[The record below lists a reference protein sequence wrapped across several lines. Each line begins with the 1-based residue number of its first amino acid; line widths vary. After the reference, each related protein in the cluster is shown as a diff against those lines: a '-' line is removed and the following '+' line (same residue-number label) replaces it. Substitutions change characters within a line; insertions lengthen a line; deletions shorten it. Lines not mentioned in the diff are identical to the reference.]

1 MNEEQDMRQMG
12 GLKLYMPVTFV
23 TMLIGAIAISGI
35 PPFAGFFSKD
45 LILAR
50 AFVHSPVLWVIGAA
64 TAVMTA
70 FYMFRLINMT
80 FFGPYRGPDWE
91 HDSDKQHADDDA
103 HGHAWHGPH
112 ESPQLMT
119 VPLMLLS
126 VGAVV
131 AGFVGI
137 PAALGGSDAIEHFL
151 EPSFTV
157 AGAPAAEA
165 HHLSHAAEWGLM
177 AFSVLLAIGGIWYA
191 YRNYVQNPENSE
203 QMAEKWSGAHRV
215 LTNKY
220 YVDEAYDATVIRGT
234 MTSANSLWTV
244 DKRVVDG
251 AVNGAGWTTIASSWV
266 SHILDK
272 YVVDGLINLVA
283 WTCGEASYLFRRAQT
298 GLIQNY
304 AFASLLGVFAFVT
317 WFLFAR

>member
-1 MNEEQDMRQMG
+1 VR
-12 GLKLYMPVTFV
+12 LWP
-23 TMLIGAIAISGI
+23 
-35 PPFAGFFSKD
+35 D
-45 LILAR
+45 LLVFLRLLA
-50 AFVHSPVLWVIGAA
+50 
-64 TAVMTA
+64 
-70 FYMFRLINMT
+70 
-80 FFGPYRGPDWE
+80 
-91 HDSDKQHADDDA
+91 
-103 HGHAWHGPH
+103 
-112 ESPQLMT
+112 
-119 VPLMLLS
+119 
-126 VGAVV
+126 
-131 AGFVGI
+131 
-137 PAALGGSDAIEHFL
+137 

-157 AGAPAAEA
+157 AGAAVAEV

-191 YRNYVQNPENSE
+191 YRNYVQRPENSE
-203 QMAEKWSGAHRV
+203 QMAEQWPGAHRV

-234 MTSANSLWTV
+234 MVSANSLWVV